1 MAKRK
6 TNDHGG
12 ADERGMLHPDG
23 HIPAGSHGFSQ
34 KRDLSLGVQRSAGTA
49 AFFYL
54 CEFFAEH
61 RRDTVFEIG
70 YIPVFDE
77 CTFGLSHGCKDRGEI
92 CAAAARSQWEKQS
105 VS

>member
-1 MAKRK
+1 
-6 TNDHGG
+6 
-12 ADERGMLHPDG
+12 MLHPDG

-70 YIPVFDE
+70 HIPVLMSV
-77 CTFGLSHGCKDRGEI
+77 LSGYPMGAKIVGD

>member
-1 MAKRK
+1 MNHGYFLWQKK

-12 ADERGMLHPDG
+12 ADEWGMLHPDG

-54 CEFFAEH
+54 CEFPAEH

-70 YIPVFDE
+70 YIPVFDSSE
-77 CTFGLSHGCKDRGEI
+77 MQPHSGQRYHTSLTL
-92 CAAAARSQWEKQS
+92 
-105 VS
+105 